1 MLMNGQVTVSSPE
14 EVREQDEEILN
25 QVQDDNKQVQDDN
38 KQVQDDSLGRVA
50 EDKEA
55 YKINR

>member
-25 QVQDDNKQVQDDN
+25 QVQDDNKQVQDD
-38 KQVQDDSLGRVA
+38 SLGRVA
-50 EDKEA
+50 EEVEK
-55 YKINR
+55 YS